1 MFGKKQ
7 NWLRVDIASM
17 TSSYLW
23 KSYFEAS
30 RLTSPRSGERKLR
43 WQCKACI
50 FINILALISCYAFSA
65 LSTSSAV
72 DNFSAPRLPRKFWTR
87 YMNASRGDDPLGF
100 GFVLNTSSNIS
111 SWISRPT
118 KTPSLMLAS
127 LFWKI
132 NIFLKCWNALVF
144 LPSHWSCPIL
154 HN

>member
-17 TSSYLW
+17 TTSYLW
-23 KSYFEAS
+23 KPYFEAS
-30 RLTSPRSGERKLR
+30 KLTSTRFGERKLR
-43 WQCKACI
+43 CKVCI

-72 DNFSAPRLPRKFWTR
+72 DNFSAPWLPRKFWTC
-87 YMNASRGDDPLGF
+87 YMNSSGGDDPLGF

-111 SWISRPT
+111 SRISRPT

-132 NIFLKCWNALVF
+132 NVFLKCWNASVF
-144 LPSHWSCPIL
+144 LPSHWSYPIL